1 MKIAIIGPAHPLRG
15 GGISTFNERL
25 ATILQQQ
32 GHEVTIYSFSL
43 QYPSFLFPGKSQ
55 FTDEPAPQG
64 LSIKTVI
71 NSINPL
77 NWLKVGKQIRD
88 ARPELVIVR
97 YWLPFM
103 GPSLGTILS
112 CIKKNKHSRILC
124 IADNIIP
131 HEHRPGDKQ
140 FTQYFIKP
148 VDAFITMSKQVLRDL
163 KTFTDKPSMFTPHPL
178 YDNYGDHVAKEDACE
193 KLDLHPAG
201 HYMLFFGFIRKYKGL
216 DLLLEAMQDARVKD
230 GNIKLIIAGE
240 FYDDDELYHGLIE
253 KVKDRVILFTQFIPN
268 DEVKYYFGA
277 ADLVVQPYRTATQS
291 GITQVAYHFEKPMI
305 VTNVGGLAEVV
316 PDGKTGFVAE
326 PDPASLAD
334 AIVKFFQPGSIPDLK
349 QNILADKEKYSWDT
363 FVERLMETAFSG
375 SLEKA
380 RP

>member
-201 HYMLFFGFIRKYKGL
+201 QYMLFFGFIRKYKGL

-349 QNILADKEKYSWDT
+349 QNILAEKEKYSWDT